1 MQCMYFP
8 PEVGG
13 LESHVFTL
21 CRELVRRGHQVTMI
35 TSRSRPG
42 LPRRD
47 VVDGITV
54 CRVWMPSRTPFGWI
68 AHSAATTA
76 VHYRL
81 AGDADILH
89 AQDFAAV
96 PPAWP
101 ARWRYR
107 RPLVLTLHTSHFL
120 VRARRPLWKPILRRI
135 VASPDYLLAAS
146 REILDTALALHPHRR
161 AQVLLNAVDTET
173 FRPTEA
179 TLPPTPRRRLI
190 VPRRLFPKNGVEYFV
205 RALPRIAA
213 QLDVEAIVVGDGP
226 ERPRLEAL
234 AGELG
239 VAGRIRFLGSKAHD
253 EMPGILSSAELAIIP
268 SLMEA
273 SSVAALEAM
282 ACGVPVAASR
292 VGGLPEIVDES
303 VGTLFE
309 PGNPDALAEAVVRAL
324 NDREGLARKGNA
336 ARRRVIDRFS
346 LARLVDRHL
355 EIYDTLIGEARG

>member
-54 CRVWMPSRTPFGWI
+54 RRVWMPSRTPFGWI
-68 AHSAATTA
+68 AHSAASTP

-81 AGDADILH
+81 AGDADVFH

-101 ARWRYR
+101 AWWKYR

-135 VASPDYLLAAS
+135 VASPDYVLAAS

-173 FRPTEA
+173 FRPTEP
-179 TLPPTPRRRLI
+179 TLPSTPRRRVI
-190 VPRRLFPKNGVEYFV
+190 VPRRLFPKNGVEYLV
-205 RALPRIAA
+205 RSLPRIAA
-213 QLDVEAIVVGDGP
+213 QVDVEAVVVGDGP
-226 ERPRLEAL
+226 ERAKLEAL
-234 AGELG
+234 AAELG
-239 VAGRIRFLGSKAHD
+239 VAGRIRFLGSKPHD

-282 ACGVPVAASR
+282 ASGVPVGASR

-303 VGTLFE
+303 VGTLFD
-309 PGNPDALAEAVVRAL
+309 PGNPHALAEAVVRVL
-324 NDREGLARKGNA
+324 NDREGLARKGRA
-336 ARRRVIDRFS
+336 ARQRVIDRFS